1 VLEVRG
7 LSFELC
13 LYERRKDNN
22 MAFMHFDESI
32 EMIQNLEI
40 NNYKTKKLYLVDTL
54 GYVLAEDVVADHNS
68 PEFPTSAMDG
78 YAIIHEDM
86 TLGTLKVGSINPAG
100 SALKEE
106 VIGGTCIKTF
116 TGSLMP
122 HGADTL
128 IPIENV
134 EVDGD
139 EIIIKEEVPQG
150 FSVRE
155 VGENYA
161 KGQMLIPKGT
171 KIDFPQI
178 GVMAS
183 LNIANVL
190 VYEKPTVAIIST
202 GSELLELGEE
212 QTNDS
217 QIRSSNNYILEA
229 IVNKYDGIP
238 MQLGCIKDDKASI
251 TTAISDALEKSDIV
265 VTTGGVSVGDFDFVK
280 DVIYELD
287 CDVVFKGVRVKPGQH
302 IMVARKDDKFIIGL
316 PGFAYSS
323 TVTAL
328 LYLVP
333 LIEKLQQGKSCL
345 RKVKA
350 KLAEPFVKRAKKAEF
365 TACNINL
372 MQGEYYVDFKDKK
385 VGSSAILT
393 NMLGEVALLATS
405 EDDRSKDIGDEVTV
419 LLVG

>member
-1 VLEVRG
+1 ML
-7 LSFELC
+7 
-13 LYERRKDNN
+13 
-22 MAFMHFDESI
+22 HFDESI

-40 NNYKTKKLYLVDTL
+40 DNYRTKKLYLVAAL
-54 GYVLAEDVVADHNS
+54 GYVLAEDIIADHNS

-116 TGSLMP
+116 TGSLVP

-139 EIIIKEEVPQG
+139 EIVIKEEVPQG

-155 VGENYA
+155 VGENYT

-183 LNIANVL
+183 LNIASVL

-238 MQLGCIKDDKASI
+238 MQLGCIKDDKTSI

-280 DVIYELD
+280 DVIYELG

-333 LIEKLQQGKSCL
+333 LIEKLQQGKSSL

-350 KLAEPFVKRAKKAEF
+350 KLAESFVKRAKKAEF

-372 MQGEYYVDFKDKK
+372 MHGEYYVDFKGKK
-385 VGSSAILT
+385 IGSSAILT
-393 NMLGEVALLATS
+393 NMLGSIALLATT
-405 EDDRSKDIGDEVTV
+405 EDDTSKEIGDEVTV
-419 LLVG
+419 LLLD

>member
-1 VLEVRG
+1 M
-7 LSFELC
+7 FI
-13 LYERRKDNN
+13 
-22 MAFMHFDESI
+22 HFDESMQMI
-32 EMIQNLEI
+32 EDLAI
-40 NNYKTKKLYLVDTL
+40 NNYKTKHIPLMESQ
-54 GYVLAEDVVADHNS
+54 GYILAENIVADHNS

-78 YAIIHEDM
+78 YAILHED
-86 TLGTLKVGSINPAG
+86 LGLGRLKIGSINPAG
-100 SALKEE
+100 SDLKEE
-106 VIGGTCIKTF
+106 VRSGMCIKTF

-134 EVDGD
+134 QVEGD
-139 EIIIKEEVPQG
+139 EIIIKTEVPQG

-155 VGENYA
+155 PGENYA
-161 KGQMLIPKGT
+161 KGQLLIAKGT

-183 LNIANVL
+183 LNVTNVT
-190 VYEKPTVAIIST
+190 VYDKPMVAIIST

-212 QTNDS
+212 QTSDA

-229 IVNKYDGIP
+229 IVKKYDGVP
-238 MQLGCIKDDKASI
+238 LQLGCIKDDKESI
-251 TTAISDALEKSDIV
+251 TKHISEALEKADIV

-280 DVIYELD
+280 DVIYELG

-302 IMVARKDDKFIIGL
+302 IMVARKEDKFIIGL

-333 LIEKLQQGKSCL
+333 LIEKLQQGSSVI

-350 KLAEPFVKRAKKAEF
+350 TLKEPFVKRAKKAEF
-365 TACNINL
+365 TACNVSL
-372 MQGEYYVDFKDKK
+372 EEGRYYVDFEDKK

-393 NMLGEVALLATS
+393 NMLGDVALLATS
-405 EDDRSKDIGDEVTV
+405 EDDTSKEVGDEVSV
-419 LLVG
+419 LLFG

>member
-1 VLEVRG
+1 
-7 LSFELC
+7 
-13 LYERRKDNN
+13 
-22 MAFMHFDESI
+22 MIHFDESI

-40 NNYKTKKLYLVDTL
+40 NNYKTKKLYLVDAL

-122 HGADTL
+122 KGADTL

-161 KGQMLIPKGT
+161 KGQLLIPIGT

-183 LNIANVL
+183 LNISSVL
-190 VYEKPTVAIIST
+190 VYEKPTVAILST

-212 QTNDS
+212 QTNDA

-229 IVNKYDGIP
+229 IVKKYDGLP
-238 MQLGCIKDDKASI
+238 MQLGCIKDDKESI
-251 TTAISDALEKSDIV
+251 TKAVSDALEKSDIV

-280 DVIYELD
+280 DVIVELG

-328 LYLVP
+328 LYVVP
-333 LIEKLQQGKSCL
+333 LIEKLQQGKCSL
-345 RKVKA
+345 SKVKA
-350 KLAEPFVKRAKKAEF
+350 ILKEAFIKRAKKAEF
-365 TACNINL
+365 TACNISL
-372 MQGEYYVDFKDKK
+372 IQGEYYVDFKDKK

-393 NMLGEVALLATS
+393 NMLGSVALLVTS
-405 EDDRSKDIGDEVTV
+405 EDDSSKEIGDEVSV
-419 LLVG
+419 LLFG

>member
-1 VLEVRG
+1 
-7 LSFELC
+7 
-13 LYERRKDNN
+13 
-22 MAFMHFDESI
+22 MIHFDESI
-32 EMIQNLEI
+32 EMIKNLKI
-40 NNYKTKKLYLVDTL
+40 NNYKTKKLYLVDAL
-54 GYVLAEDVVADHNS
+54 GYVLAEDVVANHNS

-86 TLGTLKVGSINPAG
+86 ALGRLKVGSINPAG
-100 SALKEE
+100 SALKDE

-122 HGADTL
+122 KGADTL

-134 EVDGD
+134 EMNGD
-139 EIIIKEEVPQG
+139 EIVITEEVSQG
-150 FSVRE
+150 FSIRE

-161 KGQMLIPKGT
+161 KGQLLIAKGT

-183 LNIANVL
+183 LNIVTPL
-190 VYEKPTVAIIST
+190 VYEKPTVAILST
-202 GSELLELGEE
+202 GSELLELGET
-212 QTNDS
+212 QTNDA

-229 IVNKYDGIP
+229 IVKKYDGIP

-251 TTAISDALEKSDIV
+251 TTVVADALEKSDIV

-280 DVIYELD
+280 DVIVELG

-302 IMVARKDDKFIIGL
+302 IMVARKGDKFIIGL

-328 LYLVP
+328 LYVVP
-333 LIEKLQQGKSCL
+333 LIEKLQQGKCSL
-345 RKVKA
+345 RQVKA
-350 KLAEPFVKRAKKAEF
+350 KLKEAFVKRAKKAEF
-365 TACNINL
+365 TACNVSL
-372 MQGEYYVDFKDKK
+372 VQGEYYVDFKDKK

-393 NMLGEVALLATS
+393 NMLGSVALLVTS
-405 EDDRSKDIGDEVTV
+405 EEDTSKVVGDEVTV
-419 LLVG
+419 LLFD

>member
-1 VLEVRG
+1 
-7 LSFELC
+7 
-13 LYERRKDNN
+13 
-22 MAFMHFDESI
+22 MIHFDESI
-32 EMIQNLEI
+32 EMIQNIEI
-40 NNYKTKKLYLVDTL
+40 NNYKTKKLYLVDAL

-100 SALKEE
+100 SALKDE

-161 KGQMLIPKGT
+161 KGQLLIPKGM

-190 VYEKPTVAIIST
+190 VYEKPTVAILST

-212 QTNDS
+212 QTNDA

-229 IVNKYDGIP
+229 MVKKYDGIP

-251 TTAISDALEKSDIV
+251 TKAISDALEKSDIV

-280 DVIYELD
+280 DVIRELG

-328 LYLVP
+328 LYVVP
-333 LIEKLQQGKSCL
+333 LIEKLQQGTSSL
-345 RKVKA
+345 RKMKA
-350 KLAEPFVKRAKKAEF
+350 ILKEPFIKRAKKAEF
-365 TACNINL
+365 TACNVSL
-372 MQGEYYVDFKDKK
+372 MQGEYYIDFKDKK

-393 NMLGEVALLATS
+393 NMLGNVALLVTS
-405 EDDRSKDIGDEVTV
+405 EDDSSKEIGDEVTV
-419 LLVG
+419 LLLG

>member
-1 VLEVRG
+1 
-7 LSFELC
+7 
-13 LYERRKDNN
+13 
-22 MAFMHFDESI
+22 MMHFDESI
-32 EMIQNLEI
+32 QMIENLEI
-40 NNYKTKKLYLVDTL
+40 NNYKIKNLPLMEAQ
-54 GYVLAEDVVADHNS
+54 GYVLAADIMADHNS
-68 PEFPTSAMDG
+68 PGFPTSAMDG

-100 SALKEE
+100 SALKDE

-139 EIIIKEEVPQG
+139 EIIIKTEVPQG

-155 VGENYA
+155 PGENYA
-161 KGQMLIPKGT
+161 KGQLLIPKGT
-171 KIDFPQI
+171 KVDFPQI

-202 GSELLELGEE
+202 GSELLELGQE
-212 QTNDS
+212 QTNDA
-217 QIRSSNNYILEA
+217 QIRSSNNYILES
-229 IVNKYDGIP
+229 IVKKYDGVAL
-238 MQLGCIKDDKASI
+238 QLGCIKDDKATI
-251 TTAISDALEKSDIV
+251 TKEISEALGKSDIV

-280 DVIYELD
+280 DVIYELG
-287 CDVVFKGVRVKPGQH
+287 CEVVFKGVRVKPGQH

-333 LIEKLQQGKSCL
+333 LIEKLQHGKCSL
-345 RKVKA
+345 RQVKA
-350 KLAEPFVKRAKKAEF
+350 KLSEPFIKRAKKAEF
-365 TACNINL
+365 TACNVSLI
-372 MQGEYYVDFKDKK
+372 QGEYYVDFKGKK

-393 NMLGEVALLATS
+393 NMLGDVALLVTS
-405 EDDRSKDIGDEVTV
+405 EDDASKEIGDEVTI
-419 LLVG
+419 LLFG

>member
-1 VLEVRG
+1 
-7 LSFELC
+7 
-13 LYERRKDNN
+13 

-32 EMIQNLEI
+32 DIIENLEI
-40 NNYKTKKLYLVDTL
+40 TNYKTEKLYLVDAL
-54 GYVLAEDVVADHNS
+54 GYVLAEDIFANHNS

-78 YAIIHEDM
+78 YAIIYEDM
-86 TLGTLKVGSINPAG
+86 TLERLKIASINPAG
-100 SALKEE
+100 FALKEE
-106 VIGGTCIKTF
+106 AIGGTCIKTF

-122 HGADTL
+122 KGTDTL

-134 EVDGD
+134 EVDGED
-139 EIIIKEEVPQG
+139 IIIKEEVPQG

-161 KGQMLIPKGT
+161 KGELLIPKGT

-183 LNIANVL
+183 LNISTPL
-190 VYEKPTVAIIST
+190 VYEKPIVAILST
-202 GSELLELGEE
+202 GSELLELGET
-212 QTNDS
+212 QTNDA

-229 IVNKYDGIP
+229 IVKKYDGIP
-238 MQLGCIKDDKASI
+238 LQLGCIKDDKKSI
-251 TTAISDALEKSDIV
+251 TKAISDALAKSDIV

-280 DVIYELD
+280 DVIVELG
-287 CDVVFKGVRVKPGQH
+287 CDVLFKGVRVKPGQH
-302 IMVARKDDKFIIGL
+302 IMVARKENKFIVGL

-333 LIEKLQQGKSCL
+333 LIEKLQQGKCSL
-345 RKVKA
+345 QKVKA
-350 KLAEPFVKRAKKAEF
+350 ILKESFTKRTKKAEF
-365 TACNINL
+365 TACNISL
-372 MQGEYYVDFKDKK
+372 VYGEYFVDFKGKK

-393 NMLGEVALLATS
+393 NMLGSCALLVTS
-405 EDDRSKDIGDEVTV
+405 EDDIDKAVGDTV
-419 LLVG
+419 QVLVF

>member
-1 VLEVRG
+1 
-7 LSFELC
+7 
-13 LYERRKDNN
+13 
-22 MAFMHFDESI
+22 MIHFDESI
-32 EMIQNLEI
+32 EIIQNLEI
-40 NNYKTKKLYLVDTL
+40 NNYKTKKLYLLDAL

-86 TLGTLKVGSINPAG
+86 TLGRLKIGSINPAG

-134 EVDGD
+134 EVEGD
-139 EIIIKEEVPQG
+139 EIVIKEEVPQG

-161 KGQMLIPKGT
+161 KGQLLIHKGT
-171 KIDFPQI
+171 KIDFPQV

-212 QTNDS
+212 QTNDA

-229 IVNKYDGIP
+229 IVNKYDGNP
-238 MQLGCIKDDKASI
+238 MQLGCIKDDKETI
-251 TTAISDALEKSDIV
+251 TREISEALVKSDIV

-280 DVIYELD
+280 DVIYELG

-333 LIEKLQQGKSCL
+333 LIEKLQQGTSAM
-345 RKVKA
+345 RTVKA
-350 KLAEPFVKRAKKAEF
+350 KLKEPFIKRAKKAEF
-365 TACNINL
+365 TACNVSL
-372 MQGEYYVDFKDKK
+372 RQGEYYVDFQGKK

-393 NMLGEVALLATS
+393 NMLGDVALLVTS
-405 EDDRSKDIGDEVTV
+405 EDDTSKEIGDEVTV
-419 LLVG
+419 LLFG

>member
-1 VLEVRG
+1 ML
-7 LSFELC
+7 
-13 LYERRKDNN
+13 
-22 MAFMHFDESI
+22 HFDESI
-32 EMIQNLEI
+32 EMVKNLEI
-40 NNYKTKKLYLVDTL
+40 TNYKIKNLPLMEAQ
-54 GYVLAEDVVADHNS
+54 GYVLAADIVADHNS

-86 TLGTLKVGSINPAG
+86 TLGTLRVGSINPAG

-150 FSVRE
+150 FSIRE
-155 VGENYA
+155 PGENYA
-161 KGQMLIPKGT
+161 KGQLLIPKGT

-183 LNIANVL
+183 LNIADVL

-202 GSELLELGEE
+202 GSELLELGQE
-212 QTNDS
+212 QTNDA

-229 IVNKYDGIP
+229 IVKKYDGITL
-238 MQLGCIKDDKASI
+238 QLGCIKDDKATI
-251 TTAISDALEKSDIV
+251 TKEISDALEKSDIV

-280 DVIYELD
+280 DVIYELG

-333 LIEKLQQGKSCL
+333 LIEKLQHGKCNL
-345 RKVKA
+345 RQVKA
-350 KLAEPFVKRAKKAEF
+350 KLGEPFVKRAKKAEF
-365 TACNINL
+365 TACNVSL
-372 MQGEYYVDFKDKK
+372 LQGEYYVDFKGKK

-393 NMLGEVALLATS
+393 NMLGDVALLVTS
-405 EDDRSKDIGDEVTV
+405 EDDTSKEIGDEVSV
-419 LLVG
+419 LLFD

>member
-1 VLEVRG
+1 
-7 LSFELC
+7 
-13 LYERRKDNN
+13 
-22 MAFMHFDESI
+22 MAFIHFDKSI

-40 NNYKTKKLYLVDTL
+40 NNYKTKKLYLVDAL
-54 GYVLAEDVVADHNS
+54 GYVLAEDIVADHNS

-155 VGENYA
+155 VGENYT
-161 KGQMLIPKGT
+161 KGQLLIPKGS

-190 VYEKPTVAIIST
+190 VYEKPTVAILST
-202 GSELLELGEE
+202 GSELLELGET
-212 QTNDS
+212 QTNDA

-229 IVNKYDGIP
+229 IVTKYDGLP
-238 MQLGCIKDDKASI
+238 MQLGCIKDDKENIKKEVS
-251 TTAISDALEKSDIV
+251 SALEKSDIV

-280 DVIYELD
+280 DVIRELG
-287 CDVVFKGVRVKPGQH
+287 CDIVFQGVRVKPGQH
-302 IMVARKDDKFIIGL
+302 IMLARKDDKFIIGL

-328 LYLVP
+328 LYVLP
-333 LIEKLQQGKSCL
+333 LIEKLQQGKSSL
-345 RKVKA
+345 RRIKA

-365 TACNINL
+365 TACNVNL
-372 MQGEYYVDFKDKK
+372 IQGEYYVDFKDKK

-393 NMLGEVALLATS
+393 NMLGNVALLATS
-405 EDDRSKDIGDEVTV
+405 EEDTSKDVGDEVTV
-419 LLVG
+419 LLLD

>member
-1 VLEVRG
+1 MKGALANAP
-7 LSFELC
+7 
-13 LYERRKDNN
+13 YEYKGIFP
-22 MAFMHFDESI
+22 MLHFDESI

-40 NNYKTKKLYLVDTL
+40 NNYKTKKLYLVDAL

-139 EIIIKEEVPQG
+139 DIIIKEEVPQG

-161 KGQMLIPKGT
+161 KGQLLIPKGT

-183 LNIANVL
+183 LNISSVL
-190 VYEKPTVAIIST
+190 VYEKPTVAILST

-212 QTNDS
+212 QTNDA

-229 IVNKYDGIP
+229 IVKKYDGVP

-251 TTAISDALEKSDIV
+251 TKAVSDALEKSDIV

-280 DVIYELD
+280 DVIVELG

-302 IMVARKDDKFIIGL
+302 IMVARKGDKFIIGL

-328 LYLVP
+328 LYVVP
-333 LIEKLQQGKSCL
+333 LIEKLQQGKCSL
-345 RKVKA
+345 HKVKA
-350 KLAEPFVKRAKKAEF
+350 ILKEAFIKRAKKAEF
-365 TACNINL
+365 TACNVSLI
-372 MQGEYYVDFKDKK
+372 QGEYYIDFKDKK

-393 NMLGEVALLATS
+393 NMLGNVALLVTS
-405 EDDRSKDIGDEVTV
+405 EDDSSKETGDEVSV
-419 LLVG
+419 LLFG

>member
-1 VLEVRG
+1 
-7 LSFELC
+7 
-13 LYERRKDNN
+13 
-22 MAFMHFDESI
+22 MIHFDESMQSI
-32 EMIQNLEI
+32 KDLKI
-40 NNYKTKKLYLVDTL
+40 NNYKTKKLYLVEAL
-54 GYVLAEDVVADHNS
+54 GYILAEDVIADHNS

-86 TLGTLKVGSINPAG
+86 TLGNLNIASVNPAG
-100 SALKEE
+100 SALKDK

-122 HGADTL
+122 EGADTL

-134 EVDGD
+134 TVEGE
-139 EIIIKEEVPQG
+139 EIVINEEVPQG

-161 KGQMLIPKGT
+161 KGQLLISKGT

-190 VYEKPTVAIIST
+190 VYEKPTVAILST

-212 QTNDS
+212 QTNDA

-229 IVNKYDGIP
+229 IVNKYDGMP
-238 MQLGCIKDDKASI
+238 LQLGCIKDDKETI
-251 TTAISDALEKSDIV
+251 TKAISDALSKSDIV

-280 DVIYELD
+280 DVIYELG

-302 IMVARKDDKFIIGL
+302 IMVARKNDKFIIGL

-333 LIEKLQQGKSCL
+333 LIAKLQQGKCAL
-345 RKVKA
+345 RIVKA
-350 KLAEPFVKRAKKAEF
+350 KLNEPFIKRAKKAEF
-365 TACNINL
+365 TACNTSLVN
-372 MQGEYYVDFKDKK
+372 GEYYVDFKGKK

-393 NMLGEVALLATS
+393 NMLGDVALLVTS
-405 EDDRSKDIGDEVTV
+405 EDDTSSEIGDEVSV
-419 LLVG
+419 LLFG

>member
-1 VLEVRG
+1 
-7 LSFELC
+7 
-13 LYERRKDNN
+13 
-22 MAFMHFDESI
+22 MIHFDKSI

-40 NNYKTKKLYLVDTL
+40 NNYEIKKLYLVDAL

-86 TLGTLKVGSINPAG
+86 TLSRLNIASINPAG
-100 SALKEE
+100 SSLQEE

-139 EIIIKEEVPQG
+139 DIIIKEEVPQG

-161 KGQMLIPKGT
+161 KGQLLIPKGT

-183 LNIANVL
+183 LNISSVL
-190 VYEKPTVAIIST
+190 VYEKPTVAILST

-212 QTNDS
+212 QTNDA

-229 IVNKYDGIP
+229 IVKKYDGVP
-238 MQLGCIKDDKASI
+238 MQLGCIKDDKESI
-251 TTAISDALEKSDIV
+251 TKAVSDALDKSDIV

-280 DVIYELD
+280 DVIIELG

-302 IMVARKDDKFIIGL
+302 IMVARKGDKFIIGL

-328 LYLVP
+328 LYVVP
-333 LIEKLQQGKSCL
+333 LIEKLQQGKCSEKLQQGKCSL

-350 KLAEPFVKRAKKAEF
+350 ILKEAFIKRAKKAEF
-365 TACNINL
+365 TACNISL
-372 MQGEYYVDFKDKK
+372 MQGEYYVDFQDKK

-393 NMLGEVALLATS
+393 NMLGNVALLVTS
-405 EDDRSKDIGDEVTV
+405 EDDNSKEIGDEVSV
-419 LLVG
+419 LLFG

>member
-1 VLEVRG
+1 
-7 LSFELC
+7 
-13 LYERRKDNN
+13 
-22 MAFMHFDESI
+22 MIHFDESI

-40 NNYKTKKLYLVDTL
+40 NNYKTKKLYLVDAL
-54 GYVLAEDVVADHNS
+54 GYVLAEDIVADHNS
-68 PEFPTSAMDG
+68 PEHPTSAMDG

-86 TLGTLKVGSINPAG
+86 TLGRLNIASINPAG
-100 SALKEE
+100 SSLQEE

-139 EIIIKEEVPQG
+139 DIIIKEEVPQG

-161 KGQMLIPKGT
+161 KGQLLIPKGT

-190 VYEKPTVAIIST
+190 VYEKPTVSILST

-212 QTNDS
+212 QTNDA

-229 IVNKYDGIP
+229 MVKKYDGIP

-251 TTAISDALEKSDIV
+251 TKAISEALGKSDIV

-280 DVIYELD
+280 DVIRELG
-287 CDVVFKGVRVKPGQH
+287 CDIVFKGVRVKPGQH
-302 IMVARKDDKFIIGL
+302 IMVARKDDKFIVGL

-328 LYLVP
+328 LYVIP
-333 LIEKLQQGKSCL
+333 LIEKLQKGKCSL
-345 RKVKA
+345 RKIKA
-350 KLAEPFVKRAKKAEF
+350 KLKEPFIKRAKKAEF
-365 TACNINL
+365 TACNVVL

-393 NMLGEVALLATS
+393 NMLGNVALLITS
-405 EDDRSKDIGDEVTV
+405 EDDSSKEIGDEVTV
-419 LLVG
+419 LLFG

>member
-1 VLEVRG
+1 ML
-7 LSFELC
+7 
-13 LYERRKDNN
+13 
-22 MAFMHFDESI
+22 HFDESI
-32 EMIQNLEI
+32 KIIQNLVI
-40 NNYKTKKLYLVDTL
+40 NNYKTKKLYVVDAL
-54 GYVLAEDVVADHNS
+54 GYVLAEDIIADHNS

-78 YAIIHEDM
+78 YAILHEDM
-86 TLGTLKVGSINPAG
+86 ALGTLNIASINPAG
-100 SALKEE
+100 FAPQEE
-106 VIGGTCIKTF
+106 IIGGTCIKTF

-134 EVDGD
+134 EVNGD
-139 EIIIKEEVPQG
+139 EIIINEEVAQG
-150 FSVRE
+150 FSVRD

-178 GVMAS
+178 GVLAS
-183 LNIANVL
+183 LNIANVT
-190 VYEKPTVAIIST
+190 VYEKPIVSILST

-212 QTNDS
+212 QSNDA

-229 IVNKYDGIP
+229 IVNKYDGVP
-238 MQLGCIKDDKASI
+238 LQLGCIKDDKETIKREVSN
-251 TTAISDALEKSDIV
+251 ALKKSDIV

-280 DVIYELD
+280 DVIEELG
-287 CDVVFKGVRVKPGQH
+287 CDVLFKGVRVKPGQH
-302 IMVARKDDKFIIGL
+302 IMVARKEDTFIIGL

-333 LIEKLQQGKSCL
+333 LIAKLQQGKSAL
-345 RKVKA
+345 DSVKA
-350 KLAEPFVKRAKKAEF
+350 TLKEPFVKRAKKAEF
-365 TACNINL
+365 TACNVNL
-372 MQGEYYVDFKDKK
+372 LQGKYFVDFKDKK

-393 NMLGEVALLATS
+393 NMLGSVALLQTS
-405 EDDRSKDIGDEVTV
+405 EDDTSKAADEEVTV
-419 LLVG
+419 LLLKS

>member
-1 VLEVRG
+1 
-7 LSFELC
+7 
-13 LYERRKDNN
+13 
-22 MAFMHFDESI
+22 MIHFDESI
-32 EMIQNLEI
+32 EMIKNLEI
-40 NNYKTKKLYLVDTL
+40 TNYKIKNLPLMEAQ
-54 GYVLAEDVVADHNS
+54 GYILAADIVADHNS

-78 YAIIHEDM
+78 YALIHEDM
-86 TLGTLKVGSINPAG
+86 TLGTLRVESINPAG

-155 VGENYA
+155 PGENYA
-161 KGQMLIPKGT
+161 KGQLLIPKGT

-183 LNIANVL
+183 LNIADVL

-202 GSELLELGEE
+202 GSELLELGQE
-212 QTNDS
+212 QTNDA
-217 QIRSSNNYILEA
+217 QIHSSNNYILEA
-229 IVNKYDGIP
+229 IVKKYDGIAL
-238 MQLGCIKDDKASI
+238 QLGCIKDDKATI
-251 TTAISDALEKSDIV
+251 TKEISDALEKSDIV

-280 DVIYELD
+280 DVIVEQGY
-287 CDVVFKGVRVKPGQH
+287 DVVFKGVRVKPGQH
-302 IMVARKDDKFIIGL
+302 IMLARKEDKFIIGL

-333 LIEKLQQGKSCL
+333 LIEKLQHGKCNL
-345 RKVKA
+345 RQVKA
-350 KLAEPFVKRAKKAEF
+350 KLGEAFVKRAKKAEF
-365 TACNINL
+365 TACNISL
-372 MQGEYYVDFKDKK
+372 VQGEYYVDFKGKK

-393 NMLGEVALLATS
+393 NMLGDVALLVTS
-405 EDDRSKDIGDEVTV
+405 EVDTSKEIGDEVSV
-419 LLVG
+419 LLFN